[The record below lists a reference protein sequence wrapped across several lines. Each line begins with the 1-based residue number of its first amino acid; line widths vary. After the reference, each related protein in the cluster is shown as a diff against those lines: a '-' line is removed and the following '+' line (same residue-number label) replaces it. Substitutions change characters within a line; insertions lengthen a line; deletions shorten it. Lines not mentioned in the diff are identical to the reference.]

1 MKKVL
6 YVLIV
11 CIMCFMCV
19 NAKALPDKLTL
30 SKENYVN
37 PNGEIAPNG
46 FKFMYKYSNING
58 TNYLVFCTENP
69 GASADF
75 NANGYTKDT
84 NQWSNSIGAGVAS
97 IIKGGLGENIT
108 TTKLPYNSSNQSTM
122 ETLYATQIAL
132 WKYLS
137 ESLYNNDP
145 NIINQQEL
153 TNSLSS
159 LHDNNLNLY
168 MLVYNLYNLAAPVA
182 TKAEK
187 ITNFSPT
194 LDSSEINFTKQGDN
208 YVSEPIKVNGDY
220 IATINATATYGASVS
235 GDNTN
240 GYIVTVPSNSV
251 TSESMDIN
259 VSFLV
264 TSETQEIAKN
274 YSPSNSTYQTI
285 TLPIFDSIQNSKTL
299 TIQGN
304 ISTVPQIILEKV
316 DKDGNHLD
324 GAIFKIT
331 KNGQEFKNI
340 QITNGRYV
348 LKGNLDLDV
357 EYCVEE
363 IVAPEGYSKSS
374 IKPCV
379 TLTSSRPNASIR
391 LTNNKLNFE
400 LSILKVDQSGKGL
413 MGATLKLVDGN
424 ENVVKVC
431 KNLQNDLTDCIWETT
446 TSAYKIENLQAG
458 TYYLYEESAPKGY
471 DLLLNPIV
479 IVVSNNG
486 KITANGKTVSDGLI
500 KVSNSLTRTKINK
513 LGAIEGEQLKG
524 AILQI
529 LNSEGKEMSCTLID
543 DQGNVSNNDKCMWNT
558 GKEPKI
564 ILGLEKGKYY
574 LTELSAP
581 EGYELNKNKIEFE
594 IKADGQTTEVTI
606 KNNLSVE
613 VPDTLSSRS
622 TLLLTVGTLLIFIGT
637 SIITQILK
645 RTKKEF

>member
-1 MKKVL
+1 MKKIF
-6 YVLIV
+6 YILIV
-11 CIMCFMCV
+11 CIVSFISIKV
-19 NAKALPDKLTL
+19 EALPDQITL

-75 NANGYTKDT
+75 SDNGYTKDT
-84 NQWSNSIGAGVAS
+84 NQWSNSIGAGVAY

-108 TTKLPYNSSNQSTM
+108 TAKLAYNSSNQTTM

-145 NIINQQEL
+145 SVIDQEQL
-153 TNSLSS
+153 ENSENS

-168 MLVYNLYNLAAPVA
+168 QLVYNLYNLASPAA

-194 LDSSEINFTKQGDN
+194 LDSSKIYFTKQGDN
-208 YVSEPIKVNGDY
+208 YVSEPIKVKGDY
-220 IATINATATYGASVS
+220 IATINATATDGAMVT
-235 GDNTN
+235 GDNKS
-240 GYIVTVPSNSV
+240 GYIVSVPSNRL

-264 TSETQEIAKN
+264 TSEKQEIAKN

-304 ISTVPQIILEKV
+304 ISNEPQLILEKV
-316 DKDGNHLD
+316 DEDGKYLD

-331 KNGQEFKNI
+331 KDGQEFKNI
-340 QITNGRYV
+340 QITNGRYI
-348 LKGNLDLDV
+348 LKEGLTLDAK
-357 EYCVEE
+357 YCVEE
-363 IVAPEGYSKSS
+363 IVAPNGYSKSG
-374 IKPCV
+374 IKHCV
-379 TLTSSRPNASIR
+379 TLTTEKPNDSIR

-400 LSILKVDQSGKGL
+400 LSILKVDDGGKGL
-413 MGATLKLVDGN
+413 MGATLKLVDEN
-424 ENVVKVC
+424 ENIVKIC
-431 KNLQNDLTDCIWETT
+431 KDLQNNLIECRWDTT
-446 TSAYKIENLQAG
+446 TNAYNIEDIKPG

-471 DLLLNPIV
+471 NILLNPIV
-479 IVVSNNG
+479 IVVSENG

-500 KVSNSLTRTKINK
+500 KVSNSLTRTQINK
-513 LGAIEGEQLKG
+513 IGAIEGQQLTG

-529 LNSEGKEMSCTLID
+529 LNSDGKEMPCTLID
-543 DQGNVSNNDKCMWNT
+543 EQGKVSNNDKCMWNT

-581 EGYELNKNKIEFE
+581 EGYELNKEKIEFE
-594 IKADGQTTEVTI
+594 VKADGETTEVTI
-606 KNNLSVE
+606 KNNLKVE

-637 SIITQILK
+637 TIVTQILK
-645 RTKKEF
+645 RIRKEF